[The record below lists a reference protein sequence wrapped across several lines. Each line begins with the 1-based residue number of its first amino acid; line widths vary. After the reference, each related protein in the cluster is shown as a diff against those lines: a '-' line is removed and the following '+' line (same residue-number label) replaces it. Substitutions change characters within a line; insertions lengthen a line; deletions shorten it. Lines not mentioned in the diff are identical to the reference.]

1 MIIPEQVEPIATLF
15 GLFDAL
21 QLPEVDRHDYVDYLF
36 YYKYPN
42 LAKLSDLTP
51 VMIAEQER
59 ILEGLAENPENKEK
73 FRRLLLAGF
82 KKNQEGMS

>member
-21 QLPEVDRHDYVDYLF
+21 QLPAVTRHDYVDYLF

-42 LAKLSDLTP
+42 LAKLPDLTP

-59 ILEGLAENPENKEK
+59 ILKGLGSNPENKER

-82 KKNQEGMS
+82 KEKYETN